1 MHNVNQSWVDNQ
13 EKQLRKETLLR
24 LSVFNQQVVPL
35 YSEVDD
41 SGLHANQITCLELMA
56 VRELDGRSS
65 AEFTIKRAN
74 LNFDNFH
81 WKATSTFRI
90 SCYSNG
96 SLVYEELSDDVSGTV
111 NDVELIIFSP
121 EFEEDVIDIYYAC
134 FGSLIELENKDIQE
148 LNYKA
153 HCSVINEDLPYHK
166 VSFKTIQKSF
176 PLDYTVV
183 MYAEVG
189 YKGIQYIPLGCGYY
203 YLDRN
208 SYANDGFVQQYNFI
222 DILST
227 LTQKFVL
234 NNANNGTYKSFVE
247 MLLSNKNSYVK
258 MPFVPNFDNSNLST
272 SFAMNGYRSSVYEKT
287 IAQTLQMVAQANGL
301 ALYVDEKNIIK
312 FTKPQLSA
320 VPYVADT
327 NDMWL
332 LESPATTS
340 DERARRLTINA
351 MKTEIEKEDNVN
363 PIQLAS
369 FVSVSGQ
376 QEYVAEINGIY
387 TGLALSSGSF
397 VYSSQNYL
405 VIRQNSAGVTTN
417 ITAMVQW
424 GEPQVKNSMVYDID
438 LDGTAEYTLN
448 LELGYDP
455 NFTAVSEH
463 YTYWLARNRSQT
475 LQVRYDSKY
484 FLLDKIESALKEYSD
499 FIIEDLS
506 ATYGN
511 GCKGTIKG
519 RVMQTRL
526 LPPTIQNVENGGITI
541 VNPNADDVE
550 LVMVLNDTEV
560 SQYGYS
566 FKANET
572 KTIWDND
579 LQTAY
584 NEWVDNGYGRKTDFF
599 VYFEDGSGQEL
610 LYLDSKNAIVFGGK

>member
-1 MHNVNQSWVDNQ
+1 MHNVRQNWVDNQ
-13 EKQLRKETLLR
+13 ESQLRKETLLR
-24 LSVFNQQVVPL
+24 LSIFNQQVVPL

-41 SGLHANQITCLELMA
+41 STYHANQVTCLELMA
-56 VRELDGRSS
+56 VHELDGRSS
-65 AEFTIKRAN
+65 AEFTIKKTN

-90 SCYSNG
+90 ICYSNG
-96 SLVYEELSDDVSGTV
+96 SVVYEGLSDDVSGVV
-111 NDVELIIFSP
+111 NDVELIIFTP

-176 PLDYTVV
+176 PLGYTVI

-222 DILST
+222 DVLST

-234 NNANNGTYKSFVE
+234 DNTNNDGYKSFVE
-247 MLLSNKNSYVK
+247 RLLSNKNSYVK

-272 SFAMNGYRSSVYEKT
+272 NFTMNGYRSSVYEKT
-287 IAQTLQMVAQANGL
+287 IAQTLQMVAQASGL
-301 ALYVDEKNIIK
+301 TLYVDEQNIIN
-312 FTKPQLSA
+312 FVKPE
-320 VPYVADT
+320 VYTPYISDT

-332 LESPATTS
+332 LEKPATTS
-340 DERARRLTINA
+340 DEKARRLTINA
-351 MKTEIEKEDNVN
+351 MKTEIAKEDNVN

-376 QEYVAEINGIY
+376 QEYVVEINGIY

-405 VIRQNSAGVTTN
+405 IIRQNNAGVTTN
-417 ITAMVQW
+417 ITARVQW

-438 LDGTAEYTLN
+438 LDGSAEYTLN
-448 LELGYDP
+448 LELGYNPD
-455 NFTAVSEH
+455 FAVVRNH
-463 YTYWLARNRSQT
+463 YTYWLERNKSQT

-484 FLLDKIESALKEYSD
+484 FLLDKIESSLKEYSD

-519 RVMQTRL
+519 RVIQERL
-526 LPPTIQNVENGGITI
+526 LPPIIQNVANGGITI
-541 VNPNADDVE
+541 VNPNADYVE
-550 LVMVLNDTEV
+550 LVMILNDTEV
-560 SQYGYS
+560 SQYVYP
-566 FKANET
+566 FNANET

-579 LQTAY
+579 LQNAY
-584 NEWVDNGYGRKTDFF
+584 DEWVADGYGRKTDFF

-610 LYLDSKNAIVFGGK
+610 AYLDSKNVIVFGGK